1 LAAPVFRT
9 FIPAFAAAA
18 NPTLLGAVTL
28 MLFLPSPKRLLLGYL
43 LGAYLTSITI
53 GLLIVFTF
61 HNSAGVSTSKRTLS
75 PVQDLVLGAIALLI
89 AYVLASGR
97 DQPIRERRR
106 ERKLAK
112 HGGEEKEP
120 LAQRWLGRG
129 SARIAFVCG
138 VALTLPG
145 FTYLVCLSR
154 IDKQNWSTA
163 GTVLAVIAANLI
175 MLILLEAPLIGYAVA
190 PERTAKAVQDF
201 RAWLRRRGRTV
212 AVRIAAVIGILL
224 IVRGVIELLV

>member
-1 LAAPVFRT
+1 VFRT

-61 HNSAGVSTSKRTLS
+61 HSSSGVTTSKRTLS
-75 PVQDLVLGAIALLI
+75 PVQDLVVGAIALLI
-89 AYVLASGR
+89 AYALASGR
-97 DQPIRERRR
+97 DQRIRERRR
-106 ERKLAK
+106 ERRLAK

-163 GTVLAVIAANLI
+163 GTVLAVIVANLI

-190 PERTAKAVQDF
+190 PERTAKGVQDF

-212 AVRIAAVIGILL
+212 AIRIAAVIGILL